1 MFLCLVHS
9 TARAIPR
16 LGGSMKYPVCF
27 LPMKRDIHNKS
38 DIIMWFKALNC
49 LFCPKLPPPP
59 NFFFFNYYLDQIAHF
74 HTCGKVSAFTH
85 VISLTFFPP
94 PFSLQWSKLTIP
106 SFLAVRILL
115 SEQALPPSPH
125 LDPSSL
131 MPSTSA
137 PAQMTWTVAWVL
149 MAELAHVEEAFAL
162 PIGCGPTWTGV
173 EDLICLDFEE
183 MWTYQSRSYLEIKR
197 NDHPLSKYPVDTT
210 WRGASL

>member
-38 DIIMWFKALNC
+38 DIIKWFKALNC
-49 LFCPKLPPPP
+49 LFCPKLPPHLI
-59 NFFFFNYYLDQIAHF
+59 FFFLLLSGSDGTFPHYV
-74 HTCGKVSAFTH
+74 GKSVL
-85 VISLTFFPP
+85 SLTSFHLPFFPP

-106 SFLAVRILL
+106 CCSHTPLWTGITTLTTFGPFLPDAKYLC
-115 SEQALPPSPH
+115 
-125 LDPSSL
+125 SSTDDL
-131 MPSTSA
+131 NC
-137 PAQMTWTVAWVL
+137 VAWVL

-162 PIGCGPTWTGV
+162 PIGCNPTWTGV